1 MSNPSPEALM
11 ALLASDA
18 LGTALPPELTPS
30 AVLLPLFQRDD
41 RYHLL
46 FTKRS
51 LQLKR
56 DGGVICFPGGTRES
70 DDADLTY
77 TALRETHEEIG
88 VKPSDVHVLGGFE
101 PVLTRSKFAIQPVVG
116 VIPHPY
122 LYQPSEA
129 EVAEIIEIP
138 LDALYNP
145 ANLRVEGVLRP
156 EGLTH
161 RFTYVYQGRIIF
173 GATAQILTRL
183 LELIAEGME
192 KEVPWQSR
200 TPV

>member
-1 MSNPSPEALM
+1 M
-11 ALLASDA
+11 ALLANDA
-18 LGTALPPELTPS
+18 LVTALPPELTPS
-30 AVLLPLFQRDD
+30 AVLLPLLLRDD
-41 RYHLL
+41 HYYLL

-70 DDADLTY
+70 EDVDLTF

-88 VKPSDVHVLGGFE
+88 VKPGDVHVLGAFE
-101 PVLTRSKFAIQPVVG
+101 PVLTRSQFAIQPVVG

-138 LDALYNP
+138 LEALYDP

-161 RFTYVYQGRIIF
+161 RFSYVYQGRIIF

-183 LELIAEGME
+183 LELIAKGME

>member
-1 MSNPSPEALM
+1 MSIPSPEALKG
-11 ALLASDA
+11 LLANDA

-30 AVLLPLFQRDD
+30 AVLLPLFLRDD
-41 RYHLL
+41 EYHLV

-56 DGGVICFPGGTRES
+56 DGGVICFPGGTWES
-70 DDADLTY
+70 EDADLTF

-88 VKPSDVHVLGGFE
+88 VKPGDVQVLGGFE

-138 LDALYNP
+138 LASLYDP

>member
-1 MSNPSPEALM
+1 MSNPTPEALE
-11 ALLASDA
+11 ALLTNGA
-18 LGTALPPELTPS
+18 LGTALPPDLTPS
-30 AVLLPLFQRDD
+30 AVLLPLFRRDD
-41 RYHLL
+41 AYHLV

-51 LQLKR
+51 EQLKR
-56 DGGVICFPGGTRES
+56 DGGVICFPGGTWES
-70 DDADLTY
+70 EDEDLVF

-88 VKPSDVHVLGGFE
+88 VEPSDVHVLGGFE

-122 LYQPSEA
+122 LYRPNEA
-129 EVAEIIEIP
+129 EVAEIIEVP
-138 LDALYNP
+138 LDALYDP

-156 EGLTH
+156 EGLVQ

-183 LELIAEGME
+183 LELIAEVME
-192 KEVPWQSR
+192 KEVPWQNR

>member
-1 MSNPSPEALM
+1 MSNPNPEALK
-11 ALLASDA
+11 ALLSNDA

-30 AVLLPLFQRDD
+30 AVLLPLFLRDD
-41 RYHLL
+41 EYHLV

-56 DGGVICFPGGTRES
+56 DGGVICFPGGTWES
-70 DDADLTY
+70 EDADLTF

-88 VKPSDVHVLGGFE
+88 VLPGDVQVLGGFE

-138 LDALYNP
+138 LASLYDP
-145 ANLRVEGVLRP
+145 TNLRVEGVLRS

>member
-11 ALLASDA
+11 ALLANYA
-18 LGTALPPELTPS
+18 LGKALPPEMTPS
-30 AVLLPLFQRDD
+30 AVLLPLFLRDD
-41 RYHLL
+41 HYHLVL
-46 FTKRS
+46 TRRS
-51 LQLKR
+51 LKLRR
-56 DGGVICFPGGTRES
+56 DGGVICFPGGTCEP
-70 DDADLTY
+70 DDANLTF

-88 VKPSDVHVLGGFE
+88 VNPNDVHVLGGFE
-101 PVLTRSKFAIQPVVG
+101 PVLTRSQFAIQPVVG

-138 LDALYNP
+138 LDALYDS
-145 ANLRVEGVLRP
+145 ANLRVESVLSP
-156 EGLTH
+156 EELTH
-161 RFTYVYQGRIIF
+161 RFSYVYQGRIIF
-173 GATAQILTRL
+173 GATAQMLTRL
-183 LELIAEGME
+183 LELISEGRE

>member
-1 MSNPSPEALM
+1 MSNPTPQALEAL
-11 ALLASDA
+11 LTNDA
-18 LGTALPPELTPS
+18 LGTALPPDLTPS
-30 AVLLPLFQRDD
+30 AVLLPLFRRDD
-41 RYHLL
+41 AYHLV

-51 LQLKR
+51 EQMKR
-56 DGGVICFPGGTRES
+56 DGGVICFPGGTWES
-70 DDADLTY
+70 EDEDLVF

-88 VKPSDVHVLGGFE
+88 VEPSDVHVLGGFE

-122 LYQPSEA
+122 LYRPNEA
-129 EVAEIIEIP
+129 EVAEIIEVP
-138 LDALYNP
+138 LDALYDP
-145 ANLRVEGVLRP
+145 ANLRVEAVLRP
-156 EGLTH
+156 EGLVQ

-183 LELIAEGME
+183 LELIVEVMG

>member
-1 MSNPSPEALM
+1 
-11 ALLASDA
+11 
-18 LGTALPPELTPS
+18 
-30 AVLLPLFQRDD
+30 VLLPLFLRDD
-41 RYHLL
+41 EYHLV

-56 DGGVICFPGGTRES
+56 DGGVICFPGGTWES
-70 DDADLTY
+70 EDADLTF

-88 VKPSDVHVLGGFE
+88 VLPGDVQVLGGFE

-138 LDALYNP
+138 LASLYDP
-145 ANLRVEGVLRP
+145 ANLRVEGVLRS